1 MTLLYA
7 SMEGVGWAVQ
17 GPSAWGV
24 ASHVSCITPERRH
37 LPSGSSDCKAQAQH
51 ASPPSTQEWTQSEAG
66 EQSEARGEA
75 SDAATRTRG
84 TCNDVA
90 ASPFQGLPAQEV
102 ICHLNVHCSQ
112 FRYPSRGMNCCRH
125 WHHQSSHPATFSPAR
140 SMQQTVRVSPER
152 DRNVVGSCV
161 SRTFFRVWCRYPS
174 DSGGGLV
181 QYPTVVQCHALCS
194 SAPDSHLG

>member
-1 MTLLYA
+1 MWRHCVVPALRGQLLRGLRSTPVCMTLLYA

-84 TCNDVA
+84 TCNDVS

-102 ICHLNVHCSQ
+102 SVPLERTLEPISLSKPPHELLSTLASSIITPGD
-112 FRYPSRGMNCCRH
+112 FLSRPIDATNSPCQPRARPKCRWVLREPH
-125 WHHQSSHPATFSPAR
+125 VFSR
-140 SMQQTVRVSPER
+140 MVSLSP
-152 DRNVVGSCV
+152 
-161 SRTFFRVWCRYPS
+161 
-174 DSGGGLV
+174 
-181 QYPTVVQCHALCS
+181 
-194 SAPDSHLG
+194 